1 MPRKGDPSGVRVLG
15 AADVDALLSPREC
28 IDAVE
33 DAFRRWAVGD
43 APEPQMLALHMSG
56 GAFHVK
62 AAALRIGTRSYFAAK
77 TNGNFPGN
85 RERRALPSI
94 QGAIVLSDG
103 ESGTPLA
110 VMDSI
115 RITELRTA
123 AATAV
128 AAKYLARP
136 DASNLTMI
144 GCGAQARSHL
154 QALQE
159 VRPLARVAL
168 LDRNR
173 SRAERLA
180 EWAAEKL
187 PAAVIVLR
195 APDAGLP
202 DSDIIV
208 TCTTS
213 TQPVLTADMVR
224 PGTFVAAVGADSPS
238 KHEVDVAL
246 LAGSKV
252 VVDSL
257 EQCAAIGDLHHA
269 LEAGLMRQ
277 EDVHAELGHVVAGLR
292 AGRETEDEIVVFD
305 STGLA
310 LQDVAAAALVYERAV
325 ASGRGVQV
333 ELGPTSM

>member
-1 MPRKGDPSGVRVLG
+1 MPRKGDPAGVRVLA
-15 AADVDALLSPREC
+15 AADVDALIAPAEC
-28 IDAVE
+28 IDVVE
-33 DAFRRWAVGD
+33 DAFRRWAMGD
-43 APEPQMLALHMSG
+43 ARDPQALAIHVGSG
-56 GAFHVK
+56 VFNVK
-62 AAALRIGTRSYFAAK
+62 AAALQVGNRSYFAAK

-128 AAKYLARP
+128 AARYLART

-154 QALQE
+154 EALQE
-159 VRPLARVAL
+159 VRPLSRVAL

-180 EWAAEKL
+180 EWATDKL
-187 PAAVIVLR
+187 AAPVIVLR
-195 APDAGLP
+195 APDGGLP

-213 TQPVLTADMVR
+213 TQPVLMADMVR

-238 KHEVDVAL
+238 KHEIDAAL
-246 LAGSKV
+246 LGTSKV

-257 EQCAAIGDLHHA
+257 EQCAAMGELHHA
-269 LEAGLMRQ
+269 LEAGVMRK

-292 AGRETEDEIVVFD
+292 AGRESANDIVVFD

>member
-1 MPRKGDPSGVRVLG
+1 MPKKGDPAGVRVLA
-15 AADVDALLSPREC
+15 AADVDALISPAEC
-28 IDAVE
+28 VDVVE
-33 DAFRRWAVGD
+33 DAFRRWAMGD
-43 APEPQMLALHMSG
+43 AGDPQALSIHVSSG
-56 GAFHVK
+56 MFNIK
-62 AAALRIGTRSYFAAK
+62 AAALQVGNRSYFAAK

-136 DASNLTMI
+136 DASTLTMI

-154 QALQE
+154 EALRG
-159 VRPLARVAL
+159 VRSLSRVTL

-180 EWAAEKL
+180 EWATEKL
-187 PAAVIVLR
+187 ALPVIVLR
-195 APDAGLP
+195 GPDAGLP

-208 TCTTS
+208 TCTTA
-213 TQPVLTADMVR
+213 TQPVLMADMVR

-238 KHEVDVAL
+238 KHEIDAAL
-246 LAGSKV
+246 LGASKV
-252 VVDSL
+252 VVDSI
-257 EQCAAIGDLHHA
+257 EQCAAMGELHHA
-269 LEAGLMRQ
+269 LEAGIMRE
-277 EDVHAELGHVVAGLR
+277 EDVHAELGHVVGRLR
-292 AGRETEDEIVVFD
+292 AGRESPTEIIVFD

-310 LQDVAAAALVYERAV
+310 LQDVAAAALVYERAI
-325 ASGRGVQV
+325 AAGRGVQV
-333 ELGPTSM
+333 ELGPAAS